1 VLLDDIELGEVDGEI
16 EVCAIP
22 IPENPATRMAA
33 VISPFV
39 LIRIRFPSLLV
50 VILI

>member
-1 VLLDDIELGEVDGEI
+1 VLLDDIELGELDDDV

-22 IPENPATRMAA
+22 APENPATRMAA

-39 LIRIRFPSLLV
+39 LIRMRFPSL
-50 VILI
+50 